1 MEGKSSE
8 LPIEYKSEQPIEK
21 KQIDR
26 KLLEFIY
33 YKVFPEE
40 SSILEKSDFQIEFY
54 CLGEN
59 KSSLKVNILSEAS
72 KNIVR
77 TLRGDLSKE
86 FVNLVKDKKFDK
98 TNIFQASP
106 CDQSLA

>member
-40 SSILEKSDFQIEFY
+40 SSILEKSDFQIEYNCF
-54 CLGEN
+54 GE
-59 KSSLKVNILSEAS
+59 KWSFLKINILSETS
-72 KNIVR
+72 KNIKR
-77 TLRGDLSKE
+77 TIRDDLSKE

-98 TNIFQASP
+98 INIYQDP
-106 CDQSLA
+106 PNDQSLA